1 VAHGD
6 FPEVDL
12 SVLQKFVGVPKNICD
27 AIYIHRERERERG
40 EEEKRSEATTNGSR
54 IL

>member
-6 FPEVDL
+6 FTEVDL

-27 AIYIHRERERERG
+27 AIYIHRERERG
-40 EEEKRSEATTNGSR
+40 EEE
-54 IL
+54 